1 MCFLSTDFGL
11 LPRPLG
17 TALVSVP
24 NDNGDI

>member
-24 NDNGDI
+24 NDNRYI